1 MMTAIASHILAL
13 PPWAALLVVFALPA
27 LESSAFI
34 GFIFPGEIALLLGGV
49 LAYEGNVSLGAVL
62 AAGIAGAIVGDS
74 IGYGVGHRY
83 GRRILD
89 GTLGR
94 FVHSRHLDRA
104 EVYLAE
110 RGGKAVFFGR
120 FTAALRVMIPG
131 LAGMSGLRY
140 RTFATFNVASGI
152 AWGTMSV
159 LLGYLGGSTWQH
171 VEHVASR
178 IGLGALAV
186 VVVALLGG
194 FLLRRT
200 GPGRFTR
207 LATQI
212 ASSPAVQGTRER
224 FPHTTRWIGARLD
237 PTNPTGLAMTGS
249 LTVAVAAT
257 WTFLGITQDV
267 LAREELAL
275 LDPRIHTWVLAHR
288 IPSLDV
294 FFETVTWLGATAVTV
309 PLLAIGGGL
318 LARSRRSWTPMLDI
332 AAVYGT
338 VILLHAVVGQLVH
351 RHRPPATDWLAS
363 AGGWAYPSGHT
374 TQAVAAWGILALIVS
389 TGASRRAQVLAGSA
403 ATGVA
408 VLVAVSRVYLGVH
421 WTTDVLGAAALS
433 VAVLATWCVARWSLF
448 TPVGSVSRPLSTPS
462 NMTSTVDAL
471 SPWSQTMP
479 DQSPSAAFDSRRTVV
494 IIPTYNEAGNVTTVI
509 DRVRAAAPDVD
520 ILVVDDD
527 SPDGT
532 ASLVMHHRGYLAD
545 HPGLERSG
553 RVFLLSRAEKD
564 GLGAA
569 YRAGFT
575 WALAHDYDAVVQMD
589 ADLSHPAER
598 IPALLHALTGAEVA
612 VGSRYVPG
620 GAVSNW
626 SLSRRLISRAGN
638 LYVRLV
644 LGLPVHDT
652 TAGFKAFRRDA
663 LIRLGAVESA
673 SNGYCFQVEN
683 TWRAVRLGLRVTEV
697 PITFTDRTVG
707 TSKMSGSIVAE
718 ALTRVLAWR
727 WNEILHRTGQG
738 VQNDCASSDTPG
750 PGTATTTSQLGA
762 HDTSAERHA
771 VA

>member
-1 MMTAIASHILAL
+1 MMSTIASHMLAL
-13 PPWAALLVVFALPA
+13 PPWVALLVVFALPA

-34 GFIFPGEIALLLGGV
+34 GFIFPGEIALILGGV
-49 LAYEGNVSLGAVL
+49 MAYEGNVSLGAVI

-74 IGYGVGHRY
+74 VGYAVGRRY
-83 GRRILD
+83 GRRLLD
-89 GTLGR
+89 GTVGR
-94 FVHSRHLDRA
+94 FVKSSHLDRA
-104 EVYLAE
+104 ETYLAE
-110 RGGKAVFFGR
+110 RGGRAVFFGR

-140 RTFATFNVASGI
+140 RTFLTFNVASGV

-159 LLGYLGGSTWQH
+159 LLGYLGGSSWRH

-178 IGLGALAV
+178 IGLAALAA

-200 GPGRFTR
+200 GAERFTR
-207 LATQI
+207 LATRLT
-212 ASSPAVQGTRER
+212 SSAAVQETRER
-224 FPHTTRWIGARLD
+224 FPRTTRWIGARLD
-237 PTNPTGLAMTGS
+237 PTNPTGLALTAA

-275 LDPRIHTWVLAHR
+275 LDPRIHAWVLAHR
-288 IPSLDV
+288 VPSLDV

-318 LARSRRSWTPMLDI
+318 LARRRRTWAPVLDI
-332 AAVYGT
+332 IAVYGT
-338 VILLHAVVGQLVH
+338 AVLLHAVVGQFVH

-374 TQAVAAWGILALIVS
+374 TQAVAAWGILAVIVS
-389 TGASRRAQVLAGSA
+389 AGTSPRTRVVAGSTA
-403 ATGVA
+403 VGVA
-408 VLVAVSRVYLGVH
+408 VLVAVSRVYLGMH
-421 WTTDVLGAAALS
+421 WATDVLGAAAMS
-433 VAVLATWCVARWSLF
+433 VAVLATWSVARRSLF
-448 TPVGSVSRPLSTPS
+448 TPVGAARGRPYTPS
-462 NMTSTVDAL
+462 NMTSTADAL
-471 SPWSQTMP
+471 TPWSQTMHNP
-479 DQSPSAAFDSRRTVV
+479 SPSASFDSRRTVV

-509 DRVRAAAPDVD
+509 DRVRATAPDVD
-520 ILVVDDD
+520 ILVVDDN

-532 ASLVMHHRGYLAD
+532 ASLVMHHRGYIAA
-545 HPGLERSG
+545 HPEYREGPG
-553 RVFLLSRAEKD
+553 RVYLLQRAAKE

-575 WALAHDYDAVVQMD
+575 WALAHDYEAVVQMD

-598 IPALLHALTGAEVA
+598 IPALLHALTGADVA
-612 VGSRYVPG
+612 VGSRYIPG

-638 LYVRLV
+638 VYVRLV

-652 TAGFKAFRRDA
+652 TAGFKAFRSDA
-663 LIRLGAVESA
+663 LIRIGAVESA

-683 TWRAVRLGLRVTEV
+683 TWRAVRLALQVTEV

-707 TSKMSGSIVAE
+707 TSKMSRSIVAE
-718 ALTRVLAWR
+718 ALTRVLVWR
-727 WNEILHRTGQG
+727 WNELVHRNGQG
-738 VQNDCASSDTPG
+738 FRNDGAGADAPG
-750 PGTATTTSQLGA
+750 MATSRRVGA
-762 HDTSAERHA
+762 LHKSAERHA
-771 VA
+771 VS